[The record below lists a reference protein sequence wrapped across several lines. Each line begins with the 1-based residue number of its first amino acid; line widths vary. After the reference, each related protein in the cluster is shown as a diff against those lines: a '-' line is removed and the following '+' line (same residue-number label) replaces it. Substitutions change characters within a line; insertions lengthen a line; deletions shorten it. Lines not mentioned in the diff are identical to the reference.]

1 MNDVAQKMMSCITNN
16 WSVMERSTNDQVRFV
31 NFCIG
36 RLKVLCKDSKQKIML
51 QTMLSGLESNPVY
64 SRFYKQLCEEFSRT
78 EK

>member
-1 MNDVAQKMMSCITNN
+1 MNCLTNN
-16 WSVMERSTNDQVRFV
+16 WNLMEQSTDDQVSFV

-64 SRFYKQLCEEFSRT
+64 SRFYKQLCKEFSDT
-78 EK
+78 AK